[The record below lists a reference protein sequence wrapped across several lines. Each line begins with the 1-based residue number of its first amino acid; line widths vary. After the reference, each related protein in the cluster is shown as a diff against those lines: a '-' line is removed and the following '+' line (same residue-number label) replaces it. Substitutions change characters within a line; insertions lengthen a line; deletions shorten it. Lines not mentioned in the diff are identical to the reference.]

1 VTAREWL
8 RKYTSIF
15 QQAGIDEAEDG
26 AVVLLCHA
34 LKLGKAQIFAQPERT
49 LTGGELTLLEELT
62 ARRLHREPS
71 SYITG
76 RKEFYGIDLFV
87 DPRVLIPRPE
97 TEVLVEAAIEFG
109 RSWVALNQRRMLA
122 ADIGTGSGAI
132 AIALAAHIT
141 EALIYA
147 VDISIAAL
155 DVATMNVN
163 RHSLAGRIIVE
174 QGDLLEK
181 INQKMDL
188 IVANLPYIKHR
199 ELAGLQPEVYLHEPL
214 TALDGGDGGTTVIEA
229 LLAQAAGKMA
239 AGGALFLE
247 IGAGQD
253 ERLITIVRDVL
264 PGSNITLIKDLAG
277 IDRCMSIIVAG
288 G

>member
-15 QQAGIDEAEDG
+15 QQAGIDEGEDG

-34 LKLGKAQIFAQPERT
+34 LKLDKAQIFAQPERA

-76 RKEFYGIDLFV
+76 HKEFYGIDLLV

-97 TEVLVEAAIEFG
+97 TEVLAEAAIEFG

-141 EALIYA
+141 EALVYA
-147 VDISIAAL
+147 VDISVDAL
-155 DVATMNVN
+155 HVATINVN
-163 RHSLAGRIIVE
+163 RHSLYGRIIVE

-188 IVANLPYIKHR
+188 IVANLPYIKHG
-199 ELAGLQPEVYLHEPL
+199 ELAVLQPEIYLHEPL
-214 TALDGGDGGTTVIEA
+214 TALDGGDSGTAVIEA
-229 LLAQAAGKMA
+229 LLAQVAGKMA
-239 AGGALFLE
+239 AGGALFFE

-253 ERLITIVRDVL
+253 ERLIPIVRDRL
-264 PGSNITLIKDLAG
+264 PGSDIDMIKDLAG
-277 IDRCMSIIVAG
+277 IYRCIRITNAV
-288 G
+288 